1 MENGTVQKMK
11 AQYLLI
17 GEIIKPQGIKGE
29 LKLRAESED
38 KTRYSRLKTV
48 YLREK
53 DQYIKKR
60 VLSGRAN
67 GDFAYLQ
74 LEGITDRDMAEAL
87 RGQMVYVDR
96 SEAISLEDGKYF
108 ICDLIGCKA
117 RDEKGQEIGVLKDI
131 QSPNLYT
138 DVYVFATDRGE
149 MMMPALRS
157 AILSVDIEAGIIVLN
172 SDVLNEI
179 ALWPDSSEVRDD

>member
-1 MENGTVQKMK
+1 MK

-48 YLREK
+48 YLMENG
-53 DQYIKKR
+53 QYIKRR

-67 GDFAYLQ
+67 GDFAYLR
-74 LEGITDRDMAEAL
+74 LEGITDRDMAEAV
-87 RGQMVYVDR
+87 RGQLVYVDR

-108 ICDLIGCKA
+108 ICDLIGCQA
-117 RDEKGQEIGVLKDI
+117 TDENGREIGTLTDI
-131 QSPNLYT
+131 QSPNRYT
-138 DVYVFATDRGE
+138 DVYVFATPRGE
-149 MMMPALRS
+149 MMMPAIRS
-157 AILSVDIEAGIIVLN
+157 VIRNVDVEAGRIVLD
-172 SDVLNEI
+172 SGVLSEI
-179 ALWPDSSEVRDD
+179 ALWPDSPEVRDDEG

>member
-1 MENGTVQKMK
+1 MK
-11 AQYLLI
+11 TQYLLI
-17 GEIIKPQGIKGE
+17 GEIVRPQGIKGE

-48 YLREK
+48 YLKEN
-53 DQYIKKR
+53 DHYVKKR

-74 LEGITDRDMAEAL
+74 LEGITDRNMAESI

-108 ICDLIGCKA
+108 ICDLIGCRA
-117 RDEKGQEIGVLKDI
+117 RDENGQEIGTLTDI
-131 QSPNLYT
+131 QSPNPYT
-138 DVYVFATDRGE
+138 DVYVFMTDRGE
-149 MMMPALRS
+149 MMMPAIRS
-157 AILSVDIEAGIIVLN
+157 VIRSVDVDAGVMILDSSVL
-172 SDVLNEI
+172 DEI
-179 ALWPDSSEVRDD
+179 ALWPDSPEVRDD

>member
-1 MENGTVQKMK
+1 MK
-11 AQYLLI
+11 TQYLLI
-17 GEIIKPQGIKGE
+17 GEIVKPQGIKGE
-29 LKLRAESED
+29 LKVRAESED

-48 YLREK
+48 YLKENDR
-53 DQYIKKR
+53 YIEKR

-74 LEGITDRDMAEAL
+74 LEGITDRNMAESL
-87 RGQMVYVDR
+87 RGMLVYVDR

-117 RDEKGQEIGVLKDI
+117 KDEKGQEIGTLTDI
-131 QSPNLYT
+131 QSPNPYT
-138 DVYVFATDRGE
+138 DVYVFMTERGE

-157 AILSVDIEAGIIVLN
+157 VIRSVDVDAGVIVLDSN
-172 SDVLNEI
+172 VLQEI
-179 ALWPDSSEVRDD
+179 ALWPDSPEVRDD